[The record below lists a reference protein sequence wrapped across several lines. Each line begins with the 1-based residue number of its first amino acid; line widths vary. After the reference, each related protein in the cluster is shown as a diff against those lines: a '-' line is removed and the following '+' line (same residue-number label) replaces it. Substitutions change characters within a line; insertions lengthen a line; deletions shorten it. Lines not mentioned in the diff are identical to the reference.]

1 MSPAVIPAVTTV
13 DPTTAWQHVAED
25 LRRFVQRRVKDAH
38 TAEDLVQDVFLKFA
52 RHLQAGPPEGPL
64 HAWIFRTAQNAIIDH
79 YRGQRAETEDSAALA
94 AENATDTTFEDEPLF
109 ASFRTFL
116 HSLPAE
122 QREALLR
129 TEYEGLTQKQLAA
142 ELGIP
147 LSTVKSRVQRGKQR
161 LGEALR
167 DCCSFEFDRRGHLVD
182 WQRKAGGDCKDCR

>member
-1 MSPAVIPAVTTV
+1 MTTV

-25 LRRFVQRRVKDAH
+25 LRRFVQRRVKDPH

-52 RHLQAGPPEGPL
+52 RHLQGEPPEGPL
-64 HAWIFRTAQNAIIDH
+64 HAWIFKTAQNAIIDH
-79 YRGQRAETEDSAALA
+79 YRGQRSGTQDPAGLADET
-94 AENATDTTFEDEPLF
+94 TTNTAFEDEPLF

-122 QREALLR
+122 QREAILR
-129 TEYEGLTQKQLAA
+129 TEYEGLTQKQLAT

-182 WQRKAGGDCKDCR
+182 WQRKAGGDCTDCR